1 MKDFMRNMLRKIRNF
16 LVSTRIHKK
25 FPILVVLYD
34 YLFRCF
40 GSHKSI
46 IEIQGSKMYINV
58 HEESADIRKTFQTYA
73 LNRIH
78 EEATTE
84 LFKKIVKRGDVVV
97 DLGANIGYFTLLA
110 ARLVGEQGRVY
121 AFEPEPRNH
130 KYLLKN
136 IELNGYNNILPMQKA
151 VSDRQ
156 GRTKLYICSYD
167 TGHHTINQYEG
178 IRVQKPDLNDDK
190 EVFIEV
196 ETTTIDGFFED
207 KEQSIDVMKIDV
219 EGAEMLVLSG
229 MDKVIKQSKGLKMF
243 VEFFPLFIQ
252 KMGGSPREFIRKL
265 LEDYGFSIFIIGQ
278 DYDARNREL
287 LRVKSVDHL
296 INFCKDP
303 QDHLNLF
310 IEKA

>member
-1 MKDFMRNMLRKIRNF
+1 MRNILKKIRNF
-16 LVSTRIHKK
+16 LVGTRIHKK
-25 FPILVVLYD
+25 VPILVLVYD
-34 YLFRCF
+34 FLFRCF

-84 LFKKIVKRGDVVV
+84 LFKKIVKKGDVVV

-110 ARLVGEQGRVY
+110 AKIVGEEGRVY
-121 AFEPEPRNH
+121 AFEPEPRNF
-130 KYLLKN
+130 KYLGKN
-136 IELNGYNNILPMQKA
+136 IELNGYNNIVPVHKA
-151 VSDRQ
+151 VSDRS
-156 GRTKLYICSYD
+156 GKTKLFICSYD

-178 IRVQKPDLNDDK
+178 IRVQKPNLIEEK
-190 EVFIEV
+190 EVYVEI
-196 ETTTIDGFFED
+196 ETTTLDEFFE
-207 KEQSIDVMKIDV
+207 KREQSISVIKMDV
-219 EGAEMLVLSG
+219 EGAEMLALSG
-229 MDKVIKQSKGLKMF
+229 MNKMISQSEDLKMF
-243 VEFFPLFIQ
+243 IEFFPLFIE
-252 KMGGSPREFIRKL
+252 KMGSSPREFVRKL
-265 LEDYGFSIFIIGQ
+265 IEDYKFSVFIIGQ

-296 INFCKDP
+296 MGFCKDP